1 MANNSGEARGKQKAQ
16 VLKDDPM
23 LKGEGSGGQ
32 DVSTNP
38 TIKSQPTDMSMKT
51 FVPSAETVARATSF
65 RIENVEVKPT
75 TKTMNDM
82 FDDLKRQV
90 SSKSHPETG
99 DVKETEPSI
108 AASSGSPTD
117 TDNTTKDATEDSCD
131 SMMAELTIAAK
142 MTGHLLLKIVDLE
155 HKLNPKTAED
165 LKLQKENIRI
175 QCGLADDAE
184 SVVTISPRQ

>member
-99 DVKETEPSI
+99 DHRP
-108 AASSGSPTD
+108 ARQPTR
-117 TDNTTKDATEDSCD
+117 TTTKDATEDSCD